1 MLHNNDDSHFIK
13 EMNVVYSICQFN
25 LGFMVTGI
33 ENIVLH
39 DRNTAAQA
47 LGERLLAYQNSNAVL
62 VAIPC
67 GGVPIGFHLAS
78 FLHLPLEVV
87 PCRKIKHPAHH
98 HKTIGSVSLDEVDV
112 HEECRDLP
120 QDYVSHQVAMLRYSM
135 DASNKFIHRD
145 VKALSLKGK
154 PVIVVDDILLSG
166 DTMLS
171 CLRSIKK
178 QKPEHLIVA
187 VPFATPYAL
196 EKIAPLVDQ
205 LIFLQ
210 KETERADTYYHQW
223 KQVTEEE
230 VHHLFQEAAT
240 KHKKQ

>member
-1 MLHNNDDSHFIK
+1 
-13 EMNVVYSICQFN
+13 
-25 LGFMVTGI
+25 MVTGI

-47 LGERLLAYQNSNAVL
+47 LGDRLQAYQNSNAVL

-78 FLHLPLEVV
+78 FLHLPLEVI

-154 PVIVVDDILLSG
+154 PVIVIDDILLSG

-187 VPFATPYAL
+187 VPFATPHAL

-230 VHHLFQEAAT
+230 VHRLFQEAAT